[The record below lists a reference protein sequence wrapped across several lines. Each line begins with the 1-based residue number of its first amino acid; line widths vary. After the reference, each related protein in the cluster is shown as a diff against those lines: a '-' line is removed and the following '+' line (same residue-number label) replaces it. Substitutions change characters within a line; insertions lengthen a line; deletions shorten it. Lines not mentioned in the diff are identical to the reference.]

1 MLGLRGAAVCMP
13 GGGREEGRA
22 MLHEERSC
30 SASGFRRLWGAVAR
44 SRRAMGKAC
53 CMRRLSRRAP
63 RIATFT
69 PLYDPGP
76 ARINDSNLL
85 GGSRHLGRI

>member
-1 MLGLRGAAVCMP
+1 
-13 GGGREEGRA
+13 

-76 ARINDSNLL
+76 ARISDSNLL
-85 GGSRHLGRI
+85 GGSRHLGRV